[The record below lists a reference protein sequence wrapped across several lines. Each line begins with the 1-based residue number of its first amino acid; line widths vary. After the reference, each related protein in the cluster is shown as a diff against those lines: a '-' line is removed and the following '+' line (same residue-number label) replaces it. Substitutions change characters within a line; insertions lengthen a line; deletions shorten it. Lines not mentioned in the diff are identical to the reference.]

1 MLIRLKIRVNPLFLS
16 RGQGSL
22 TFRHWADFSPYTSS
36 FRSLQRPVFLVNS
49 RQAVFCCSP
58 PRAPRE
64 EIRISKPE
72 IRNKSQFFKS
82 ARGRIEFVSNFIIR
96 ASNFLVRSTRQAGHL
111 ANLRPAFLPSS
122 LNLFLSLAL
131 VYSTCPPV
139 LVLGTVFACS
149 CRDNFLGSQ
158 NHPTLFSFWEKRP
171 SWLGLKQANGFS
183 Y

>member
-1 MLIRLKIRVNPLFLS
+1 M
-16 RGQGSL
+16 
-22 TFRHWADFSPYTSS
+22 
-36 FRSLQRPVFLVNS
+36 FLVNS

-64 EIRISKPE
+64 EIQISKPE
-72 IRNKSQFFKS
+72 IRNKSQFSNPPADGLNLFLIS
-82 ARGRIEFVSNFIIR
+82 LFVL
-96 ASNFLVRSTRQAGHL
+96 SNFLVRSTRQAGHL

-171 SWLGLKQANGFS
+171 SRLGLKQANGFS